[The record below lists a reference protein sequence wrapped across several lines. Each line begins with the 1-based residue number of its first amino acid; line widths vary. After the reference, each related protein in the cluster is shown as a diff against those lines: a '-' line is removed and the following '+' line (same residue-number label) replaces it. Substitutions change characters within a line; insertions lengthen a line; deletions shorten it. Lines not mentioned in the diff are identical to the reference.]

1 MRKDVGEM
9 IPLLTLAVA
18 VGTAQP
24 CLAPPKAAKHHHSHI
39 IGNVPI
45 QSCVTPPVPM
55 CFREP
60 APVPDIEPLAAPLIY
75 YTVGLLP
82 DDSPPPPADDTSQD
96 EPPIIA
102 GGGVVVIGTY
112 GPIGGGG
119 TPEPPGGYSPPP
131 VGTPCCATPPTRAP
145 EMNGPG
151 AAGALTLLLGFVA
164 VLRGRR
170 RA

>member
-1 MRKDVGEM
+1 M
-9 IPLLTLAVA
+9 ISLVLAVA
-18 VGTAQP
+18 IGTAQP
-24 CLAPPKAAKHHHSHI
+24 CLAPPVIHHHGHRAH
-39 IGNVPI
+39 VPQPV

-60 APVPDIEPLAAPLIY
+60 DTEPDILPIAAPLIY
-75 YTVGLLP
+75 YT
-82 DDSPPPPADDTSQD
+82 SPPLADDTPPAGETSQD

-102 GGGVVVIGTY
+102 GGGVIVLGTTGIY
-112 GPIGGGG
+112 APIGGGD
-119 TPEPPGGYSPPP
+119 TPVPPGGYSPPP

-151 AAGALTLLLGFVA
+151 AAGALTLLLGCVA